1 MNLNEKLKKIIA
13 EVALKEVNESIIND
27 DTVLTSDLGYDSV
40 QIIQLIVELESQFQ
54 IEIEDDDL
62 DIDKLT
68 IYRNLRDMIAAKITN

>member
-13 EVALKEVNESIIND
+13 EVALKEVNESIISD
-27 DTVLTSDLGYDSV
+27 DVVLTSDLGYDSV